1 MTGERR
7 DEDRAGGAVA
17 SLSGV
22 LEEAASDLES
32 VEERTTPSGREWSI
46 GGIVFAA
53 TEGDGAVFRLSPAVS
68 AAALRTPD
76 TAASPRGR
84 DWVLFRP
91 KTLDRHAVDRAE
103 AWLASAWRR
112 ADGES

>member
-1 MTGERR
+1 MTVTTLATVL
-7 DEDRAGGAVA
+7 DEAGA
-17 SLSGV
+17 
-22 LEEAASDLES
+22 DLEDAQRS
-32 VEERTTPSGREWSI
+32 AATNGDTVEWSI

-53 TEGDGAVFRLSPAVS
+53 VNANRSEFRLDPMVA

-76 TAASPRGR
+76 TAPSPRGR
-84 DWVLFRP
+84 DWVAFSP
-91 KTLDRHAVDRAE
+91 TELDRHAIDRAT